1 MKITV
6 QKDKDYTVMSNYYFK
21 DKESSLRTK
30 WLLSMMLSLPDS
42 WNYSLNGI
50 IVFVLKLKKYYLF

>member
-30 WLLSMMLSLPDS
+30 
-42 WNYSLNGI
+42 
-50 IVFVLKLKKYYLF
+50 